1 VSALLVAENLSLAHS
16 RGKTPVVHA
25 LELEVRRG
33 EVLALVGPNASGKS
47 TTLAALGRELRP
59 LSGRVTLDGRDV
71 FAHGRRSFARRVA
84 RLPQEPVCIAGLR
97 VEALV
102 RCGRFPHASALRA
115 PSAADLA
122 PVERALERTG
132 TAELRE
138 RRVDTLSGGE
148 RRRAWIAM
156 VLAQDADVLLLDE
169 PCAGLDLLHRL
180 QLLELLRA
188 QTRERG
194 SSVVCAIHEL
204 EDAAR
209 FADRVAVIAGGRLLH
224 CGPPSEALTP
234 RILRAAFGVEAE
246 LRWERGL
253 PSLRVTGASTPADL
267 IQAEVP
273 THLRPA

>member
-1 VSALLVAENLSLAHS
+1 MSALLVAERLSLAHARS
-16 RGKTPVVHA
+16 RNPVVHD
-25 LELEVRRG
+25 LELEVRKG

-59 LSGRVTLDGRDV
+59 LAGRVSLDGRDV
-71 FAHGRRSFARRVA
+71 FAHARRDFARRVA
-84 RLPQEPVCIAGLR
+84 RLPQEPVCVPGLR

-102 RCGRFPHASALRA
+102 RCGRFPHGSPLRA
-115 PSAADLA
+115 PQPSDLA
-122 PVERALERTG
+122 PVERALTRTG
-132 TAELRE
+132 TADLRE
-138 RRVDTLSGGE
+138 RRIETLSGGE
-148 RRRAWIAM
+148 RRRAWLAM

-209 FADRVAVIAGGRLLH
+209 FADRIAVIANGRLLA
-224 CGPPSEALTP
+224 CAPPAEALT
-234 RILRAAFGVEAE
+234 RAILRDAFGVDAE
-246 LRWERGL
+246 LRWESGV
-253 PSLRVTGASTPADL
+253 PSLRVAGEAA
-267 IQAEVP
+267 
-273 THLRPA
+273 RP